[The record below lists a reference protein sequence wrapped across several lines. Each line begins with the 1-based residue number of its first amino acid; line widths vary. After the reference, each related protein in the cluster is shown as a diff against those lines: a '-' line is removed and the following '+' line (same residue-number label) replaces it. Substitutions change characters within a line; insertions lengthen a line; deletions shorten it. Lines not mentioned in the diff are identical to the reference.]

1 MKRAFLTALLSA
13 IVSTPAAAETSV
25 RFNRDIRPI
34 LSENCYACHGP
45 DGNARQ
51 AGLRLDRREEALAAG
66 AIQPGDAES
75 SKLVQRIR
83 ATDQVKIMPPV
94 YSDKKLTGEQKDLLV
109 RWVKEGAE
117 YEGHWAYIPPERPQ
131 DPQGSAGID
140 HLVNAKLA
148 EKDLQPVAT
157 ADGRTLIRRLSFD
170 LTGLPPTPEEVQAF
184 VGDSDPQAYEVL
196 VDRLLNSP
204 HFGERMAVSWL
215 DLVRYS
221 DSAGFHNDLP
231 INVYLYRDYVI
242 RSFNENKPFDEFTRE
257 QLAGDLLPNPSD
269 TQRVASAYNRLN
281 RMTNEGGAQPKEY
294 LAKYATDRVRNVS
307 TVWLGSTLGCAECH
321 DHKFD
326 PFASKDFYQMA
337 SFFADIEEVGVYGGS
352 FAPSIRVLSDESK
365 AELRSIQDQIGTL
378 RKEGG
383 RLKAKGEPLE
393 EFRAYLQQKSEE
405 WRVLVPERV
414 WNDCDHPEID
424 DCEDIELRLEE
435 GGFIRAVVTGE
446 EKPEKAVQKAEI
458 AFDEG
463 RITAVQLELFP
474 TEGFD
479 EFSLG
484 EFLVELIEEDRRPV
498 AIPVGALVADRQGPE
513 SLLRATIDRKS
524 RTSWQGNLAEDGP
537 RRAMWIFENPLETKP
552 GQKLRITIEYNG
564 RGPEKIAG
572 RVRLST
578 ADAAFP
584 ELPPGGDLQDADF
597 ASGKLTGK
605 QRKALKKTF
614 LRWTRNNSEWR
625 EIRKLQRR
633 QATLFDFADECLVTE
648 VSDELREVRILPRG
662 NWMDDSG
669 EVVGPQA
676 PHFLKQVPAAKVR
689 LTRTDL
695 ANWLVDR
702 ENPLTARVFVNRL
715 WKMLFG
721 TGLSKVLD
729 DLGSQGETPLN
740 QELLDWLAV
749 EFMESGWDVKHIVRT
764 MVLSEAYRRS
774 SEPSDAL
781 ERADPYN
788 RYHGRQTMRRLE
800 AEFVRDTAL
809 AVSGLLNRTMF
820 GPSAKPYQPAGYYR
834 DLNFPKRIY
843 EEDYNSNQYR
853 RGLYTHWQRTFLHPS
868 LMAFDAS
875 SREECAAER
884 PVSNTPLQSLIML
897 NDPTYV
903 EAAKAFAERILRS
916 GAEDENGRIDFAFQE
931 AFSRAAEAREQS
943 VLTDLLAS
951 EQKRLKGNSE
961 AAADLL
967 SVGLSPA
974 PPDLDQAEL
983 AAWTGVARAIL
994 NKHEFIMRY

>member
-1 MKRAFLTALLSA
+1 MKYIPLTTLSLLLVA
-13 IVSTPAAAETSV
+13 APAAAETSI

-45 DGNARQ
+45 DNKARQ
-51 AGLRLDRREEALAAG
+51 AGLRLDRRDEALATG
-66 AIQPGDAES
+66 VIKPGDLAA

-83 ATDQVKIMPPV
+83 STDQVKTMPPV
-94 YSDKKLTGEQKDLLV
+94 YSGKKLSDEQKNLLV
-109 RWVKEGAE
+109 RWVEAGAE
-117 YEGHWAYIPPERPQ
+117 YEGHWAYIEPERPQ
-131 DPQGSAGID
+131 APEGPAGID
-140 HLVNAKLA
+140 HLVNTKLS
-148 EKDLQPVAT
+148 EKGLQPVAE
-157 ADGRTLIRRLSFD
+157 ADRRTLLRRLSVD
-170 LTGLPPTPEEVQAF
+170 LTGLPPSAKEAEAFLSDESPE
-184 VGDSDPQAYEVL
+184 AYESL
-196 VDRLLNSP
+196 VERLLASP
-204 HFGERMAVSWL
+204 HFGERMAVYWL

-242 RSFNENKPFDEFTRE
+242 RSFNENKPFDQFTRE
-257 QLAGDLLPNPSD
+257 QLAGDLMPNPSD

-378 RKEGG
+378 RKEGD

-393 EFRAYLQQKSEE
+393 EFRAYLRQKSEQ
-405 WRVLVPERV
+405 WRVLVPDRV

-424 DCEDIELRLEE
+424 DCEDLELRLEE
-435 GGFIRAVVTGE
+435 GGFIREVVIGE
-446 EKPEKAVQKAEI
+446 EKPENAVQKAEI

-484 EFLVELIEEDRRPV
+484 EFLVELLEEDRRPV
-498 AIPVGALVADRQGPE
+498 PIPVGVLVADRQGPE
-513 SLLRATIDRKS
+513 SLLRATIDRKA

-552 GQKLRITIEYNG
+552 GQTLRITIEYNG

-578 ADAAFP
+578 TNAAFP

-648 VSDELREVRILPRG
+648 VSNELREVRILPRG

-676 PHFLKQVPAAKVR
+676 PHFLKQVPAARAR

-715 WKMLFG
+715 WKTLFG

-749 EFMESGWDVKHIVRT
+749 EFMESGWDVKHIIRL
-764 MVLSEAYRRS
+764 MVLSETYCRS

-781 ERADPYN
+781 TKADPYN
-788 RYHGRQTMRRLE
+788 RLHGRQTMRRLD
-800 AEFVRDTAL
+800 AEFVRDHAL
-809 AVSGLLNRTMF
+809 AVSGLLNRNMF

-843 EEDYNSNQYR
+843 EPDFDNNQYR
-853 RGLYTHWQRTFLHPS
+853 RGLYTHWQRTFTHPS
-868 LMAFDAS
+868 LVAFDAP
-875 SREECAAER
+875 SREECTAER
-884 PVSNTPLQSLIML
+884 PVSNTPLQSLILL

-903 EAAKAFAERILRS
+903 EAAKALAERVLRS
-916 GAEDENGRIDFAFQE
+916 GAADEKSRIDFAFHE
-931 AFSRAAEAREQS
+931 AFSRQADAKEHE
-943 VLTDLLAS
+943 VLTRLLAG
-951 EQKRLKGNSE
+951 ERKRLEEKPGQ
-961 AAADLL
+961 ADKLL
-967 SVGLSPA
+967 SVGLAPA
-974 PPDLDQAEL
+974 PSDLDKAEL